1 MARMDVAMGGR
12 VAEELVFGPDNITSG
27 ATSDLESATKIAKA
41 MVTKFGMTD
50 LVSIV
55 SKCTSNLHCP
65 MIDSEKQTP
74 VQDLHYYFCTC
85 K

>member
-1 MARMDVAMGGR
+1 MYWQVSQLSEKDELSWSKKQLMARMDVAMGGR

-50 LVSIV
+50 LVSTV
-55 SKCTSNLHCP
+55 TVLYY
-65 MIDSEKQTP
+65 IDRI
-74 VQDLHYYFCTC
+74 
-85 K
+85 